1 MHLMPLVCLL
11 AGFGAAALLRRLAE
25 YRANRLTLLTKQHRM
40 MPATVAVI
48 GLMILGTLFLA
59 RDCWLPCKDVQ
70 NLWLRDF
77 SRWFWPSMGRDCE
90 LVCVEADLGE
100 KFSVS
105 PFYRCYQRIYSPRH
119 ARGEPAHLERVS
131 KTRPLACVQYWSH
144 LEPYDAAM
152 FREWLVKMKRNYELV
167 ACQQYPVRTDADGD
181 AVPEP
186 PDRIEVYQFVPKL
199 R

>member
-1 MHLMPLVCLL
+1 MV
-11 AGFGAAALLRRLAE
+11 
-25 YRANRLTLLTKQHRM
+25 
-40 MPATVAVI
+40 
-48 GLMILGTLFLA
+48 LGTMFLV

-77 SRWFWPSMGRDCE
+77 SRWFWPSIGRDCE

-144 LEPYDAAM
+144 FEPYDAAA
-152 FREWLVKMKRNYELV
+152 FGEWLDKMKRNYDLI
-167 ACQQYPVRTDADGD
+167 ACQQYPVRTDVDGD

-186 PDRIEVYQFVPKL
+186 PDRVEVYQFVPKL